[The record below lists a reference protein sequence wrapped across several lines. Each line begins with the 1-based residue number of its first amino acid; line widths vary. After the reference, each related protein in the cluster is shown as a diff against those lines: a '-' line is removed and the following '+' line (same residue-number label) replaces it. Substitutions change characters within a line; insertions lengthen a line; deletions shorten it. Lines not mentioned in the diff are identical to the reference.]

1 LVNFRPDLGIKNLNF
16 LKFRI
21 LYQDVHLY
29 QDMDTLKKTRKL
41 IKSNVLKNMGGKLTS
56 KFQNARRQGL
66 YIIKI
71 LRKIQI
77 LRKTKTKFQEKIEI
91 TNFLLNIEILR
102 KNRNFEKKSKFLE
115 KVKILRKI
123 ENYKFWSTI

>member
-1 LVNFRPDLGIKNLNF
+1 
-16 LKFRI
+16 
-21 LYQDVHLY
+21 
-29 QDMDTLKKTRKL
+29 
-41 IKSNVLKNMGGKLTS
+41 MGGKLTS